1 MAIMNYNN
9 LFFII
14 NVLVTL
20 LFVANNNNNNI
31 DAVPLVARN
40 SSATDGKW
48 EFVGKTGV
56 SAMHMTLIRPTKVLI
71 IDKAGI
77 NPEALISNGK
87 YAYSTL
93 YDLTTNTYRVLSLH
107 TNTFCSAGAYLANG
121 TMVETG
127 GAEDTAGEKNGFQ
140 SVRLID
146 GCDDGKCDWVEFPY
160 ELDSARWYN
169 SMTSLP
175 DGRVFNLGGSTKA
188 CAINRKD
195 IENPTYEFFPKEHEK
210 GQKIQFLEDSFP
222 FNLYPTLIVLPGS
235 KGQNWLFLAANKK
248 AQIWDYVKKE
258 IVRHLP
264 DIPGGPRTYPLTGTG
279 ALIPLTYRNNYKAE
293 IIVCGGGTS
302 MKDRNAPAENTCER
316 IDLSDEHAQWD
327 EDEFGPNM
335 ETGRLMP
342 DVIHLPDG
350 KLLYVNGAGTGM
362 AGWDKK
368 ATNSTPRL
376 HTAGKPTRN
385 PLLYDP
391 KAEKGSRWSKF
402 VEDPIVRVYHS
413 SATLVPDGTVFVAG
427 SNPNRYYCGMDQCE
441 HPTEH
446 RAEKFYPP
454 YLLNGVPRP
463 TITKVDGHSKL
474 NGVDA
479 VPLKYGQ
486 KISVSV
492 EVSSSHGEFT
502 ASMSHMG
509 FVTHSQHMSSR
520 VVELKVENVQKTES
534 GYTMDITTPPNSN
547 MITPGRHN
555 YLFVMNKGTPA
566 KTAIEVQ
573 MNLDH

>member
-1 MAIMNYNN
+1 MKFNN
-9 LFFII
+9 LLLII
-14 NVLVTL
+14 NVLVTY
-20 LFVANNNNNNI
+20 LFVANNIII
-31 DAVPLVARN
+31 DAVPLILRDASN
-40 SSATDGKW
+40 ATDANDGKW

-77 NPEALISNGK
+77 NPEALIANG
-87 YAYSTL
+87 
-93 YDLTTNTYRVLSLH
+93 NLH

-146 GCDDGKCDWVEFPY
+146 GCDDGNCDWLEFPY

-169 SMTSLP
+169 TMASLP
-175 DGRVFNLGGSTKA
+175 DGRRILS
-188 CAINRKD
+188 
-195 IENPTYEFFPKEHEK
+195 H
-210 GQKIQFLEDSFP
+210 L
-222 FNLYPTLIVLPGS
+222 NLYPTVIVLPGP
-235 KGQNWLFLAANKK
+235 KGQTWLFLAANKK
-248 AQIWDYVKKE
+248 AQIWDYTSKE
-258 IVRHLP
+258 IVKHLP

-279 ALIPLTYRNNYKAE
+279 ALIPLSYRNNYQAE
-293 IIVCGGGTS
+293 IIVINLAD
-302 MKDRNAPAENTCER
+302 KNP
-316 IDLSDEHAQWD
+316 QWD

-368 ATNSTPRL
+368 ATNKTPRL
-376 HTAGKPTRN
+376 HTA
-385 PLLYDP
+385 
-391 KAEKGSRWSKF
+391 
-402 VEDPIVRVYHS
+402 DPIVRVYHS

-454 YLLNGVPRP
+454 YLLNGVSRP
-463 TITKVDGHSKL
+463 TITKVAGHTKL
-474 NGVDA
+474 NDA
-479 VPLKYGQ
+479 DAIPVKYGQ
-486 KISVSV
+486 TISV
-492 EVSSSHGEFT
+492 EVEVDSPTPQFTSSL
-502 ASMSHMG
+502 SHM
-509 FVTHSQHMSSR
+509 VS
-520 VVELKVENVQKTES
+520 
-534 GYTMDITTPPNSN
+534 
-547 MITPGRHN
+547 
-555 YLFVMNKGTPA
+555 
-566 KTAIEVQ
+566 
-573 MNLDH
+573 